1 MSARVNDERAA
12 DEGQEEGQEVLIR
25 RDVPAAPQKIRRV
38 PTRLPE
44 GPFEPNWDLPQKLPL
59 RERIEAGLIRRRIKK

>member
-1 MSARVNDERAA
+1 MSARVNHERAA

-59 RERIEAGLIRRRIKK
+59 RERIEAGLIRRKLKK

>member
-1 MSARVNDERAA
+1 MSVRVKPENGHEEKR
-12 DEGQEEGQEVLIR
+12 EEEGLLIR

>member
-1 MSARVNDERAA
+1 MSVRVNPENGH
-12 DEGQEEGQEVLIR
+12 EEKGQEEVLIR

>member
-1 MSARVNDERAA
+1 MSARVNHERAA

>member
-1 MSARVNDERAA
+1 MSARVNHERAA

-25 RDVPAAPQKIRRV
+25 RDVPAVPQKIRRV